1 MKSLLQWLGLASW
14 HEVCGLTKR
23 VEAIEKR
30 MIVDSGFWDPLWY
43 VRTYGY
49 DMTRSQALD
58 HWYREG
64 WRKGENP
71 SPRFD
76 VTVYAELAAEGEN
89 PLLAYLNPWKFPP
102 LQPCRGNPCRRA
114 DDDRRVA
121 EYWARRAERKPRGV
135 IYTCITGGYDDLRD
149 IAVYGHVSPAWD
161 YVCFTDDKDLV
172 GEGRVGIWEVR
183 PLAFS
188 ELDLG
193 RNNRWH
199 KTHPHVL
206 FPEMTESVYID
217 ANIDILS
224 PALFD
229 DIDRIGGDFV
239 LPRHFGNQCIYAE
252 FRDVVRAKIDDV
264 STVERQL
271 KTVQDSGM
279 PRNYGHAEN
288 NVLYRRHGAP
298 DIVALDEEWWNM
310 IRDRSRRDQ
319 LSLMWLFWKRGWRVE
334 DMTFEN
340 TRLRP
345 HDFFVFGHRKG
356 GKGK

>member
-1 MKSLLQWLGLASW
+1 MKGFWERLGLASRR
-14 HEVCGLTKR
+14 ETRELAKR

-30 MIVDSGFWDPLWY
+30 QIVDSGFWDPLWY
-43 VRTYGY
+43 VRTYGH
-49 DMTRSQALD
+49 DMTRAQALD

-71 SPRFD
+71 GPRFD
-76 VTVYAELAAEGEN
+76 VSVYAKYLSEGEN
-89 PLLAYLNPWKFPP
+89 PLLAYLNPWKLPP
-102 LQPCRGNPCRRA
+102 LQPCRGNPHGRWDDARRIA
-114 DDDRRVA
+114 D
-121 EYWARRAERKPRGV
+121 YWAQRAERKPRGV
-135 IYTCITGGYDDLRD
+135 VYTCITGGYDDLRD
-149 IAVYGHVSPAWD
+149 IAAYDYIAPEWD
-161 YVCFTDDKDLV
+161 YVCFTDDAALV
-172 GEGRVGIWEVR
+172 AERRVGIWEVR

-199 KTHPHVL
+199 KLHPHVL
-206 FPEMTESVYID
+206 FPDMEESVYVD

-252 FRDVVRAKIDDV
+252 FRDVLKFGKDDAA
-264 STVERQL
+264 TVERQL
-271 KTVQDSGM
+271 QAVRDSGM
-279 PRNYGHAEN
+279 PPNYGHAEN
-288 NVLYRRHGAP
+288 NVLYRRHARP
-298 DIVALDEEWWNM
+298 DVVALDEEWWRLV
-310 IRDRSRRDQ
+310 RDGSRRDQ

-334 DMTFEN
+334 DRTFEN

-345 HDFFVFGHRKG
+345 RDFLVFGHRG
-356 GKGK
+356 